1 MIRLNGAFE
10 LDEYWREVRQTGDDR
25 LREFGFDDWVVTL
38 RPLTV
43 AESQRAGAHEE
54 ASAVNISAA
63 TKMLEIAVR
72 EQPDLPPQS
81 FAQTNIIDVI
91 DQAIDARGDD
101 DPEDRLQD
109 DGGEA

>member
-1 MIRLNGAFE
+1 MIRLDGAFE

-25 LREFGFDDWVVTL
+25 LQECGFDDWVVTL

-54 ASAVNISAA
+54 ASAVNVSAA
-63 TKMLEIAVR
+63 TKMLEIAVS